1 MAKVAARRSLTL
13 QRGDVLG
20 IIAPAAAVESAR
32 FARALDFIHAQ
43 GFRTKVALD
52 PTAAY
57 GKDDYLFS
65 SQTPK
70 ARAKAL
76 HQLFRDRSVKAI
88 LSVRGAYGS
97 MEILPL
103 LDFSL
108 IRKNPKI
115 FVGISDVTSLLVN
128 LYQKS
133 GVTTVHGPSVDSM
146 SRVGESESA
155 RRSADMLFRL
165 LCGETADPFEGVEL
179 FPLRRKAKV
188 TAPLLVGNLSMFSAL
203 MGTPFEP
210 RFAGHIVCIEELA
223 ERPFKVHRML
233 LQMKLA
239 GKFKAVRA
247 VVLGSFK
254 DCVHPRG
261 LGPGLQDVFDDIFRD
276 QKIPVVAGAP
286 FGHDE
291 ENRPLPLGVTAQ
303 LSSASLKLLAPLGAR
318 KR

>member
-1 MAKVAARRSLTL
+1 VVGRRARVGTPL

-20 IIAPAAAVESAR
+20 ILAPAAAIEPAR
-32 FARALDFIHAQ
+32 FKRALDFIHSQ
-43 GFRTKVALD
+43 GFKTKVALD

-57 GKDDYLFS
+57 GKVEYLFS
-65 SQTPK
+65 SDAPK
-70 ARAKAL
+70 ARAKAM
-76 HQLFRDRSVKAI
+76 HQLFRDKSVRAI

-108 IRKNPKI
+108 IKRHPKI
-115 FVGISDVTSLLVN
+115 FVGISDVTALLVN
-128 LYQKS
+128 LYEKS
-133 GVTTVHGPSVDSM
+133 GITAVHGPSVDSM
-146 SRVGESESA
+146 SRAGESESA
-155 RRSADMLFRL
+155 RRSAEMLFRL
-165 LCGETADPFEGVEL
+165 LCGETVRPFEGVEL

-188 TAPLLVGNLSMFSAL
+188 TAPLIVGNVSMFSAL
-203 MGTPFEP
+203 MGTPFEA
-210 RFAGHIVCIEELA
+210 RFDGHIVCFEELA

-239 GKFKAVRA
+239 GMFKAVRA

-276 QKIPVVAGAP
+276 QKIPVIAGAP

-291 ENRPLPLGVTAQ
+291 DNRPLPFGVPVQ
-303 LSSASLKLLAPLGAR
+303 LTSSSLELLAPLGVR